1 MSKAA
6 EDHKVRKNHTKMEML
21 EIILSQKEIMS
32 GSKCRLNRDLS
43 FRSFNLHHDIT
54 LKSFT
59 EN

>member
-32 GSKCRLNRDLS
+32 GSKCRLN
-43 FRSFNLHHDIT
+43 
-54 LKSFT
+54 
-59 EN
+59 